1 VPTVQVLDHALLNIP
16 ARMRFLRMQYGRADL
31 DAPVQTEDDAANATD
46 WTRAIGVSDHDG
58 FVVDLLD
65 PLIPPLKR

>member
-16 ARMRFLRMQYGRADL
+16 ARALFLRMQYGRADL
-31 DAPVQTEDDAANATD
+31 DAPAQTEADAANATD

-58 FVVDLLD
+58 FVLDLFN
-65 PLIPPLKR
+65 PWMPPLRH